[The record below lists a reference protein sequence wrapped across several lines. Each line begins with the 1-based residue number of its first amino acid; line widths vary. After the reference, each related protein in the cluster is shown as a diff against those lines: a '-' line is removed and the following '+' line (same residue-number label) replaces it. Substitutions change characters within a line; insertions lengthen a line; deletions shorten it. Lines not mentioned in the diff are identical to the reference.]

1 MDFTNFL
8 KILIFRILKTLATTL
23 PAVRGRF
30 PAGKMRFRGHT
41 NDPPEQNSK
50 FSAKIDSGVSR
61 HSLQLAEISKV
72 IKVNENQ

>member
-1 MDFTNFL
+1 MDFIKIDEIL
-8 KILIFRILKTLATTL
+8 KFQILKTLATTL

-50 FSAKIDSGVSR
+50 FSAKIDSEVSR